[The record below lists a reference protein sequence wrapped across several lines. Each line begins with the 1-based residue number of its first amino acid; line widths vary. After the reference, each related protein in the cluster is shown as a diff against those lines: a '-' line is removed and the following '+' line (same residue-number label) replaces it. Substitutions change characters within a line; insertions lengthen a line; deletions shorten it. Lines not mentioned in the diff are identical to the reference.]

1 MTSLHQLADSKSI
14 TAAELVRLLK
24 QLQADTIETLAETL
38 LPMLPKA
45 SSPRSN
51 PLSTELIRDSDS
63 VLKETDEIM
72 TSEIDEMNSMGEV
85 EVAVEEDSG
94 FIEFTRETTGSQLSY
109 CSSRSPTPVAGN
121 SQAQSQI
128 QEFETGRFSQVVQ
141 IRD

>member
-45 SSPRSN
+45 SSPHSN

-109 CSSRSPTPVAGN
+109 CSSRSLTPVAGN